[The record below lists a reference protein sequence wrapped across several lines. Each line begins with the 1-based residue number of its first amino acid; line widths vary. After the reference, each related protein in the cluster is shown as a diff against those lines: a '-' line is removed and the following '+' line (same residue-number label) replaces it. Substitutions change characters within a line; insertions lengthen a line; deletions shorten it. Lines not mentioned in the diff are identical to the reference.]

1 MPGFS
6 NYAEDKILDHVF
18 GATAYTAPAS
28 RHIRLHTG
36 PPGET
41 AGSNLATEG
50 TRKAVTFG
58 ASTAGAISSN
68 AQVQWTAYNAGGA
81 GATETVTHWS
91 MWDAAGTGSPPV
103 GGNVL
108 ATGPLGGIAPFTAS
122 VDAANETFTA
132 QAHGLAVGNTVEVYA
147 LPGNTLPAGLAADTA
162 YTVATAPTSS
172 TFTLTGVNVTAS
184 GTCVVQRYVG
194 KVVNDGDTVTI
205 ASGQVTIY
213 AD

>member
-6 NYAEDKILDHVF
+6 DYAEGKVLDHVF
-18 GATAYTAPAS
+18 STTAYTAPTVRA
-28 RHIRLHTG
+28 IKLHTG
-36 PPGET
+36 PPGDAGTAAAAVET
-41 AGSNLATEG
+41 
-50 TRKAVTFG
+50 TRKAVTFA
-58 ASTAGAISSN
+58 ASASGAISSN
-68 AQVQWTAYNAGGA
+68 AQVQWTAYNAGGT

-91 MWDAAGTGSPPV
+91 LWDATSAG
-103 GGNVL
+103 NCL
-108 ATGPLGGIAPFTAS
+108 ATGPLGGVAPFTAS

-132 QAHGLAVGNTVEVYA
+132 QAHGLAVGNTVEVYP
-147 LPGNTLPAGLAADTA
+147 LPGNTLPAGLSADTA